1 MNILL
6 LGYGK
11 MGKTIEQ
18 TALKRN
24 HRITC
29 KISTNNSAESQNIS
43 SEKVDIAIEFTKP
56 GVAYNNIKFCIKNN
70 IPVVS
75 GTTGWLDKKEEID
88 KLCKENDG
96 SFFYASNFSIGV
108 NLLFHFNKLIASMM
122 NNYLQYNV
130 SLEEI
135 HHTEKLDA
143 PSGTAISLVNDI
155 LESIDRKKKWVNVK
169 NSSGSSYSKSDE
181 VIIASKRENNV
192 PGTHII
198 KYDSDVDSI
207 EIKHTAHSREG
218 FAEGAVLAAE
228 WIIGKKGVFGMEDM
242 LGLDT

>member
-11 MGKTIEQ
+11 MGKAIEQ
-18 TALKRN
+18 TALKRD

-29 KISTNNSAESQNIS
+29 KINANNSAELQDISLENID
-43 SEKVDIAIEFTKP
+43 VAIEFTKP
-56 GVAYNNIKFCIKNN
+56 GAAYGNIKFCIEKN

-75 GTTGWLDKKEEID
+75 GTTGWLDKKKEID

-108 NLLFHFNKLIASMM
+108 NLLFHFNKLIARMM

-130 SLEEI
+130 SLEET

-143 PSGTAISLVNDI
+143 PSGTAISLANDI
-155 LESIDRKKKWVNVK
+155 IGSIDRKKKWVNVK
-169 NSSGSSYSKSDE
+169 SSSGSGSSKSEE
-181 VIIASKRENNV
+181 VVIVSKRENNV

-207 EIKHTAHSREG
+207 EISHSAHSRKG

-228 WIIGKKGVFGMEDM
+228 WMIGKKGVFGMEDM

>member
-29 KISTNNSAESQNIS
+29 KINANNSSELQNIS
-43 SEKVDIAIEFTKP
+43 SEKVDVAIEFTKP
-56 GVAYNNIKFCIKNN
+56 GAAYGNIKFCIENN

-88 KLCKENDG
+88 KLCKKNGG

-108 NLLFHFNKLIASMM
+108 NLLFHFNKLIACMM
-122 NNYLQYNV
+122 NNYLQYDV
-130 SLEEI
+130 SLEET

-155 LESIDRKKKWVNVK
+155 IGSIDRKKKWVNVK
-169 NSSGSSYSKSDE
+169 SSSGSSKSEE
-181 VIIASKRENNV
+181 VIIVSKRENNI

-207 EIKHTAHSREG
+207 AIKHTAHSRVG

-228 WIIGKKGVFGMEDM
+228 WMIGKKGVFGMEDM